1 LFLLLPEPTLSLTL
15 SAAVVAAL
23 AGLLKTLA
31 SDTHWNVRAEVPDM
45 LINLLAVIQH
55 NQQHSNLH
63 NASSSQSNP
72 GQSNNPGQFN
82 GGFGGSFDPFNE
94 QQQPQQPGETS
105 HTAAAVG
112 EAAAAAAAV
121 GGFTPD
127 ERKSIW

>member
-1 LFLLLPEPTLSLTL
+1 LVWINAESLTCL
-15 SAAVVAAL
+15 SAVVADP

-45 LINLLAVIQH
+45 LINLLAVTQH
-55 NQQHSNLH
+55 NQQHSNLN
-63 NASSSQSNP
+63 NAAAQSNQ

-82 GGFGGSFDPFNE
+82 TGLGGSFDPFTE

-112 EAAAAAAAV
+112 EAAAAAAAAAV
-121 GGFTPD
+121 GGFTPE

>member
-1 LFLLLPEPTLSLTL
+1 MCQNPAP
-15 SAAVVAAL
+15 

-45 LINLLAVIQH
+45 LINLLAVTQH

-63 NASSSQSNP
+63 NTASQSNP
-72 GQSNNPGQFN
+72 GQSNNSGQFN
-82 GGFGGSFDPFNE
+82 GGFGGSFDPFSE

-112 EAAAAAAAV
+112 EAAAAAAAAAV
-121 GGFTPD
+121 GGFTPE